1 MATFNAPSL
10 DNVQYV
16 GDRGSAVE
24 HGFIDLNA
32 APIGTKIRLLDFSAG
47 TKVFDVKLVN
57 GALGAGSKVSI
68 GVEAFDGTSFA
79 EAPANLL
86 AATDTA
92 AAGAARSAAAPV
104 RYKQRFYVTA
114 TVTGAAATGRLD
126 VAVLQSPEG
135 I

>member
-1 MATFNAPSL
+1 MATINAPSL

-16 GDRGSAVE
+16 GDRGLAAE
-24 HGFIDLNA
+24 HGFVNLNA
-32 APIGTKIRLLDFSAG
+32 AAVGTKIRLLDFSAG
-47 TKVFDVKLVN
+47 TKIHDAKLVF

-68 GVEAFDGTSFA
+68 GIEAFDEDTA
-79 EAPANLL
+79 ILL

-92 AAGAARSAAAPV
+92 AAGVARSAAAPV
-104 RYKQRFYVTA
+104 KKKVRYFVTA

-126 VAVLQSPEG
+126 LTVLQSPEG